1 MNPEAEE
8 LNEKIKQNNP
18 NLFSMLSE
26 KGKNIFFPKKGILGQ
41 TAEAKGKEIDAT
53 VGMALEEHEK
63 LKERLRQN

>member
-1 MNPEAEE
+1 
-8 LNEKIKQNNP
+8 
-18 NLFSMLSE
+18 
-26 KGKNIFFPKKGILGQ
+26 LGQ